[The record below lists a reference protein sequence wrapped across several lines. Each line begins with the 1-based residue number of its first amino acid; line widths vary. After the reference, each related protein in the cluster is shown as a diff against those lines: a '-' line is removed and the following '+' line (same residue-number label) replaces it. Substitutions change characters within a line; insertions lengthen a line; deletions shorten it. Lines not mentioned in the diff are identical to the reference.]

1 MNIDKD
7 IKEFV
12 ETFSPTEELEVF
24 SKEELEILFQYQ
36 RNQTNEFKDFIN
48 PLPFIVNFETAIDFL
63 QTNEGKEF
71 WISKYEKN
79 PIPIE
84 SLSFLQNF
92 TNQKENVI
100 DIYQKTNDS
109 ILFSIE
115 DTYYKFHLNDK
126 TISRFP
132 TIDNAKNGENSSI
145 VENESFTNIIN
156 KTFSSSS
163 IIKMTEFSKNNE
175 NPNISSINVLINK
188 EINNLLKYHIS
199 SSSPDD
205 TQYRQIFD
213 DNLFDIHSIKDFN
226 LNKLDFDILSKDD
239 KSVSFEFGGDFW
251 IYNTITKTITQYPDF
266 VSMRDK
272 STNGKIVF
280 NEYDDSQ
287 SNEYG
292 EIIHKGIINGGVLE
306 IENFNLEKRTNYF
319 LDNTIKG
326 IKKNIDYSQGLKL
339 QQKTEH
345 IGKKALDLLPKTNE
359 LQPIKDFISSA
370 ISLLSLFLILSK
382 RKRIDIEKEATI
394 EKIIRALE
402 NKEIKFEDILN
413 DNKLLKE
420 IPELKNILE
429 KHQENK
435 AFKISG
441 NELRIEIENIINN
454 DYIIN
459 IADKLSENE
468 TFKQEVGKKIFNAI
482 LETLSKN
489 YNKNIVEELKKA
501 FSQSPYNDI
510 DEFVSANINA
520 NLSTFY
526 QLNKD
531 LTGEQYAI
539 AGIFITS
546 CINQEDKT
554 TLSEI
559 ANIEKLT
566 HKDFSNIGKII
577 NTILTQTLKKEEKQ
591 GLKI

>member
-1 MNIDKD
+1 M
-7 IKEFV
+7 
-12 ETFSPTEELEVF
+12 
-24 SKEELEILFQYQ
+24 
-36 RNQTNEFKDFIN
+36 
-48 PLPFIVNFETAIDFL
+48 
-63 QTNEGKEF
+63 
-71 WISKYEKN
+71 
-79 PIPIE
+79 
-84 SLSFLQNF
+84 
-92 TNQKENVI
+92 
-100 DIYQKTNDS
+100 
-109 ILFSIE
+109 
-115 DTYYKFHLNDK
+115 
-126 TISRFP
+126 
-132 TIDNAKNGENSSI
+132 
-145 VENESFTNIIN
+145 
-156 KTFSSSS
+156 
-163 IIKMTEFSKNNE
+163 
-175 NPNISSINVLINK
+175 
-188 EINNLLKYHIS
+188 
-199 SSSPDD
+199 
-205 TQYRQIFD
+205 
-213 DNLFDIHSIKDFN
+213 
-226 LNKLDFDILSKDD
+226 
-239 KSVSFEFGGDFW
+239 
-251 IYNTITKTITQYPDF
+251 
-266 VSMRDK
+266 
-272 STNGKIVF
+272 
-280 NEYDDSQ
+280 
-287 SNEYG
+287 
-292 EIIHKGIINGGVLE
+292 
-306 IENFNLEKRTNYF
+306 
-319 LDNTIKG
+319 
-326 IKKNIDYSQGLKL
+326 
-339 QQKTEH
+339 
-345 IGKKALDLLPKTNE
+345 LPKTNE

-482 LETLSKN
+482 SETLSKN